1 MKFETYARDWFRKQ
15 DLIKSTKKTTRQALD
30 VYILPVIGGKEISDV
45 REEDVD
51 TIFLQDRLVKRGLD
65 FTERTFRVLTAVWDQ
80 LEGEGYKNTT
90 LHLYSPVVF
99 SHEKKILAGWEVE
112 LARNSMF
119 VDVSCSWLRQ
129 QGYAEVTYN
138 LYYHFLSAFIHPFIG
153 KKPIG
158 LINQND
164 IREIYRF
171 FNTVNTNSTWI
182 TQIHLVMRMVFQY
195 AVDSGLITES
205 PLTKVND
212 PCFEPILSLTREQK
226 NRARYAFGKYG
237 FRKNRLRDLSKELF
251 SILVEDESFKNGTS
265 KTNQSFQEVY
275 QQWFSNTQEGVLADN
290 TSKSIRHS
298 MEIYPLPCFGEKPIK
313 EVSPSD
319 IQALKQTFT
328 LMGNTSDYYLLTRL
342 QSIFEYALERGIV
355 ERNIVKDFK
364 GKDGPYA
371 EKHVLS
377 DEEIKKFFKLCEES
391 MCGYM
396 FAVALCNGLRIRE
409 AMALDYANL
418 DRELKTIKVVNQMK
432 DGVLL
437 PATKT
442 RRSRKLKLSE
452 TSLAFIERAK
462 SYQQQYEETG
472 RYSNRLGL
480 IFTTEIGKPL
490 SYTNTMRKL
499 DEIQMEMGRA
509 DITPHTLRHTYLTIS
524 TRCGENLDE
533 IQRTAGHGYTSTVIR
548 EYLHQT
554 DEGWHDAAEKR
565 QSYLTALMER
575 YQEED
580 NHGDRS

>member
-30 VYILPVIGGKEISDV
+30 VYILPVIGAKEIADV

-51 TIFLQDRLVKRGLD
+51 AIFLQDRLMKRGPD
-65 FTERTFRVLTAVWDQ
+65 FTERTFRVLTTVWDQ
-80 LEGEGYKNTT
+80 LEGEGYENKA

-99 SHEKKILAGWEVE
+99 SHEKKMLAGWEVE
-112 LARNSMF
+112 LARDSMF

-171 FNTVNTNSTWI
+171 FNTVNTNRTWI
-182 TQIHLVMRMVFQY
+182 TQIYLVMRMVFQY

-205 PLTKVND
+205 PLTKAND
-212 PCFEPILSLTREQK
+212 PCLEPIVGLTREQK
-226 NRARYAFGKYG
+226 NKVRYAFGKYG

-251 SILVEDESFKNGTS
+251 FILAEEEDFQNGTS
-265 KTNQSFQEVY
+265 EINQTFREVY
-275 QQWFSNTQEGVLADN
+275 QQWFANTQEGVLADN

-319 IQALKQTFT
+319 IQALKQTFS

-342 QSIFEYALERGIV
+342 QSIFEYAVDRGIV
-355 ERNIVKDFK
+355 EHSIVKDFK

-377 DEEIKKFFKLCEES
+377 DEEIKRFFKLCEES
-391 MCGYM
+391 MYGYM

-442 RRSRKLKLSE
+442 RRSRKLK
-452 TSLAFIERAK
+452 RW
-462 SYQQQYEETG
+462 
-472 RYSNRLGL
+472 
-480 IFTTEIGKPL
+480 
-490 SYTNTMRKL
+490 M
-499 DEIQMEMGRA
+499 
-509 DITPHTLRHTYLTIS
+509 
-524 TRCGENLDE
+524 
-533 IQRTAGHGYTSTVIR
+533 
-548 EYLHQT
+548 
-554 DEGWHDAAEKR
+554 
-565 QSYLTALMER
+565 
-575 YQEED
+575 
-580 NHGDRS
+580 

>member
-30 VYILPVIGGKEISDV
+30 LYILPVIGEKEIADV

-51 TIFLQDRLVKRGLD
+51 AIFLQDRLMKKGPD
-65 FTERTFRVLTAVWDQ
+65 FTERTFRVLTTVWDQ
-80 LEGEGYKNTT
+80 LEGEGYENKS

-99 SHEKKILAGWEVE
+99 SHEKKMLAGWEVE
-112 LARNSMF
+112 LARDSLF

-129 QGYAEVTYN
+129 QGYAEVTNN

-164 IREIYRF
+164 VREIFRF
-171 FNTVNTNSTWI
+171 FNTVNTNRTWI

-205 PLTKVND
+205 PLNKAND
-212 PCFEPILSLTREQK
+212 PCLEPIVGLTREQK
-226 NRARYAFGKYG
+226 NKVRYAFGKYG
-237 FRKNRLRDLSKELF
+237 FRKSRLRDLSKELF
-251 SILVEDESFKNGTS
+251 FILAEEEDFHNGTS
-265 KTNQSFQEVY
+265 EINQTFREVY
-275 QQWFSNTQEGVLADN
+275 QQWFANTQEGVLADN

-319 IQALKQTFT
+319 IQALKQTFS
-328 LMGNTSDYYLLTRL
+328 LMGNTTDYYLLTRL

-355 ERNIVKDFK
+355 EHNIVKDFK

-377 DEEIKKFFKLCEES
+377 DKEIKRFFKLCEES
-391 MCGYM
+391 MYGYM
-396 FAVALCNGLRIRE
+396 FAVALCYGLRIRG
-409 AMALDYANL
+409 AIALDYANL
-418 DRELKTIKVVNQMK
+418 DHELKTIKVVNQMK

-442 RRSRKLKLSE
+442 RLSRKLKLSE

-462 SYQQQYEETG
+462 SYQQQYEKT
-472 RYSNRLGL
+472 RQYSNGLGL

-490 SYTNTMRKL
+490 SYTNTRRKL

-554 DEGWHDAAEKR
+554 NEGWHDAAEKR

-575 YQEED
+575 YQEAD
-580 NHGDRS
+580 NHGNRS

>member
-1 MKFETYARDWFRKQ
+1 M
-15 DLIKSTKKTTRQALD
+15 
-30 VYILPVIGGKEISDV
+30 G
-45 REEDVD
+45 
-51 TIFLQDRLVKRGLD
+51 
-65 FTERTFRVLTAVWDQ
+65 
-80 LEGEGYKNTT
+80 
-90 LHLYSPVVF
+90 
-99 SHEKKILAGWEVE
+99 
-112 LARNSMF
+112 
-119 VDVSCSWLRQ
+119 
-129 QGYAEVTYN
+129 
-138 LYYHFLSAFIHPFIG
+138 
-153 KKPIG
+153 
-158 LINQND
+158 
-164 IREIYRF
+164 
-171 FNTVNTNSTWI
+171 
-182 TQIHLVMRMVFQY
+182 
-195 AVDSGLITES
+195 
-205 PLTKVND
+205 
-212 PCFEPILSLTREQK
+212 LTRVQK
-226 NRARYAFGKYG
+226 NKVRYAFGKYG

-251 SILVEDESFKNGTS
+251 SILVEGEDFQNGTS
-265 KTNQSFQEVY
+265 ETTQTFREVY
-275 QQWFSNTQEGVLADN
+275 QQWFTNTQEGILADN

-313 EVSPSD
+313 EVSPSY

-328 LMGNTSDYYLLTRL
+328 LMGNTSDYYLLARL

-355 ERNIVKDFK
+355 EHNIVKDFK

-377 DEEIKKFFKLCEES
+377 DVEIKKFFKLCEES
-391 MCGYM
+391 MYGYM
-396 FAVALCNGLRIRE
+396 FVVALCNGLRIRE

-462 SYQQQYEETG
+462 FYQQQYEKNG
-472 RYSNRLGL
+472 QYNNGLGL